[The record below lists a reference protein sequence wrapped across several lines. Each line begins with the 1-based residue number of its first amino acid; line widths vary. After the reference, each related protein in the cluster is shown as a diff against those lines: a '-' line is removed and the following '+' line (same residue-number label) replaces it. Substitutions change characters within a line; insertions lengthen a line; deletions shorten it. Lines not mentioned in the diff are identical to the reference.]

1 MNKLS
6 HAALHDRI
14 ALVERRLERRRVR
27 MLEDASETASAAR
40 QSATKFVPLA
50 AALGAGLV
58 ALYLMR
64 RRSSPPTPSYSA
76 YRTQYHN
83 PPPRRSVRWAQIV
96 GILGSVVR
104 IGTSPQLRAFWHG
117 YRRARERRRRY

>member
-1 MNKLS
+1 MSKLS
-6 HAALHDRI
+6 HSALHDRI

-58 ALYLMR
+58 AFYFMSR
-64 RRSSPPTPSYSA
+64 RVAPPSYSA
-76 YRTQYHN
+76 YRAQYHN
-83 PPPRRSVRWAQIV
+83 PPPRRSVRWAQLI
-96 GILGSVVR
+96 GIIGSAVR
-104 IGTSPQLRAFWHG
+104 IGTSPQVRAFWHG
-117 YRRARERRRRY
+117 YRRARQRRRY